1 MDNFRGGWPIL
12 PSLIGMTERWQVPG
26 YDVLE
31 LVGFGRTGELWRGRQ
46 RSSGQLIALRRLVDP
61 DPTVL
66 AAVRRQ
72 ATVVRSLPSAHLVRL
87 RGVVGDALVLDHADG
102 GSLAAVLSRRGR
114 LEPGEVVTT
123 VAPLAQ
129 ALAEA
134 HAHGLVHGH
143 VGLGS
148 VLLTADGRPLLDDLG
163 LAVLRDQGDA
173 LDPSGGLAGAA
184 DVWALG
190 ALAHELLTGE
200 PYTPGAELGSTVP
213 TPLARTVATAV
224 AFDAT
229 SRPDAAT
236 FASSL
241 LAACPPLP
249 VRGVPAAPPAGPAL
263 PAHRRPGR
271 RVLLGTVA
279 GLAVVLGVVATG
291 WWWGRGAVER
301 PARVQAVAAP
311 DWAAVLAGLDATRG
325 RAFADGDVR
334 PLAAV
339 YAPGSPM
346 LRADADLVHQLTV
359 VGRRAVGLRHR
370 VDAVRPVEVAASSV
384 RLRVSEGL
392 TSYAITDLAGHP
404 IERRPA
410 AGLASHDLLLRR
422 GPAGWQVESVSAP
435 SETRLQG

>member
-1 MDNFRGGWPIL
+1 
-12 PSLIGMTERWQVPG
+12 MTERWQAPG

-46 RSSGQLIALRRLVDP
+46 RSSGQLVALRRLVDP
-61 DPTVL
+61 DPSVL

-87 RGVVGDALVLDHADG
+87 RAVVGDALVLDHADG

-143 VGLGS
+143 LGLAS

-163 LAVLRDQGDA
+163 LAVLRDLDDA
-173 LDPSGGLAGAA
+173 LDPSGGLGGSA

-190 ALAHELLTGE
+190 ALAHQLLTGE
-200 PYTPGAELGSTVP
+200 PYAPGTALGSTVP
-213 TPLARTVATAV
+213 TPLARTVAAAV

-241 LAACPPLP
+241 LASCPALP
-249 VRGVPAAPPAGPAL
+249 VRGVPAAPPASAAPL
-263 PAHRRPGR
+263 TRRRPGR

-291 WWWGRGAVER
+291 WLWGRAAVEH
-301 PARVQAVAAP
+301 PARVQAVTGP
-311 DWAAVLAGLDATRG
+311 DWVAVLDHLDATRG
-325 RAFADGDVR
+325 QAFADGSVR
-334 PLAAV
+334 PLQAV
-339 YAPGSPM
+339 YAPGSAM

-359 VGRRAVGLRHR
+359 MGRRAVGLRHR
-370 VDAVRPVEVAASSV
+370 IAAVRPTEVAAGSV

-392 TSYAITDLAGHP
+392 AAYVITDLAGHTV
-404 IERRPA
+404 ERRPA
-410 AGLASHDLLLRR
+410 AGLAHYDLLLRR
-422 GPAGWQVESVSAP
+422 GPTGWQVQSVRSPSAA
-435 SETRLQG
+435 RLQG

>member
-1 MDNFRGGWPIL
+1 
-12 PSLIGMTERWQVPG
+12 MTERWQVPG

-46 RSSGQLIALRRLVDP
+46 RSTGQLVALRRLADP
-61 DPTVL
+61 DPSVL
-66 AAVRRQ
+66 AAIRRQ
-72 ATVVRSLPSAHLVRL
+72 ATVVRSLPSAHLVRV
-87 RGVVGDALVLDHADG
+87 RAVVGDAVVLDHADG
-102 GSLAAVLSRRGR
+102 GPLESVLSRRGR

-143 VGLGS
+143 LGLGS
-148 VLLTADGRPLLDDLG
+148 VLLTAAGRPLLDDLG
-163 LAVLRDQGDA
+163 LAVLRDLDDA
-173 LDPSGGLAGAA
+173 LDPSGGLGGSA

-190 ALAHELLTGE
+190 ALAHQLLTGE
-200 PYTPGAELGSTVP
+200 PYAPGSELGSTVP
-213 TPLARTVATAV
+213 TALSRAVAAVV
-224 AFDAT
+224 AFDPT

-241 LAACPPLP
+241 LAACPALP
-249 VRGVPAAPPAGPAL
+249 VRGVPAAPAAGPAL

-271 RVLLGTVA
+271 RVLLGTVT

-291 WWWGRGAVER
+291 WWWGRGAVEH
-301 PARVQAVAAP
+301 PARVQAVAGP
-311 DWAAVLAGLDATRG
+311 DWTAVLERLDATRG
-325 RAFADGDVR
+325 KAFADGDVR
-334 PLAAV
+334 SLAAV

-370 VDAVRPVEVAASSV
+370 VGAVRPVEVATGSV

-392 TSYAITDLAGHP
+392 TAYAITDLAGHQV
-404 IERRPA
+404 ERRPA
-410 AGLASHDLLLRR
+410 AALASHDLVLRR
-422 GPAGWQVESVSAP
+422 GPAGWQVESVTAP
-435 SETRLQG
+435 SEARLQG

>member
-1 MDNFRGGWPIL
+1 
-12 PSLIGMTERWQVPG
+12 MTERWQVPG

-46 RSSGQLIALRRLVDP
+46 RSSGQLVALRRLVDP
-61 DPTVL
+61 DPSVL

-87 RGVVGDALVLDHADG
+87 RAVVGDVLVLDHADG
-102 GSLAAVLSRRGR
+102 GSLAAVLSRRGQ

-143 VGLGS
+143 LGLGS

-163 LAVLRDQGDA
+163 CAALRDLDDA
-173 LDPSGGLAGAA
+173 LDPSGGLGCSV

-190 ALAHELLTGE
+190 ALAHQLLTGE
-200 PYTPGAELGSTVP
+200 PYAPGAVLGSTVP
-213 TPLARTVATAV
+213 TPLARTVAAAV

-241 LAACPPLP
+241 LAACPALP
-249 VRGVPAAPPAGPAL
+249 VRGVPAAPPAGAIPLARRH
-263 PAHRRPGR
+263 PHRRR
-271 RVLLGTVA
+271 LLGTVA
-279 GLAVVLGVVATG
+279 GLAVAFGVVVAG
-291 WWWGRGAVER
+291 WLWGRGSVEH
-301 PARVQAVAAP
+301 PARVQAVTGP
-311 DWAAVLAGLDATRG
+311 DWAALLDQLDATRG

-334 PLAAV
+334 PLQVV
-339 YAPGSPM
+339 YPPGSPM
-346 LRADADLVHQLTV
+346 LVADAALLGQLSL

-370 VDAVRPVEVAASSV
+370 IGAVRPVELTAGSV

-392 TSYAITDLAGHP
+392 TGYAITDLAGHT

-410 AGLASHDLLLRR
+410 AGLASRDLLLRR
-422 GPAGWQVESVSAP
+422 GPAGWQVESVTP
-435 SETRLQG
+435 SSQVRLQG